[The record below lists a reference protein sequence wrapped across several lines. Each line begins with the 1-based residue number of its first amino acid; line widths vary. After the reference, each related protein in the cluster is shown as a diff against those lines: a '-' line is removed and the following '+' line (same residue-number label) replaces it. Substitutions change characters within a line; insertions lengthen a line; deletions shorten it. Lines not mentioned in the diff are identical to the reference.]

1 MVIHECISCLN
12 THIYTFH
19 TNSCTYIIIH
29 HETENDSTH
38 VSRPRSFKSHYP
50 YDIFPCGP
58 PNTLPG
64 NFIYVARNMKDVAAS
79 SYCYIHN
86 FFSDMSWDTFWPK
99 FVAGKL
105 GTNDYFDHVISWWD
119 HRNDGNILFLKY
131 EDMKKDPTSCISDM
145 ASFIGTDISSDVVS
159 KIAEMTAFDNMKN
172 NDTANYEWRF
182 RNSPHKFMRKGA
194 VGDWKNYFT
203 EEQSAHV
210 DKLYKERLSGS
221 GLQFDFE

>member
-105 GTNDYFDHVISWWD
+105 GKPTIIS
-119 HRNDGNILFLKY
+119 
-131 EDMKKDPTSCISDM
+131 T
-145 ASFIGTDISSDVVS
+145 T
-159 KIAEMTAFDNMKN
+159 
-172 NDTANYEWRF
+172 
-182 RNSPHKFMRKGA
+182 
-194 VGDWKNYFT
+194 
-203 EEQSAHV
+203 
-210 DKLYKERLSGS
+210 
-221 GLQFDFE
+221 